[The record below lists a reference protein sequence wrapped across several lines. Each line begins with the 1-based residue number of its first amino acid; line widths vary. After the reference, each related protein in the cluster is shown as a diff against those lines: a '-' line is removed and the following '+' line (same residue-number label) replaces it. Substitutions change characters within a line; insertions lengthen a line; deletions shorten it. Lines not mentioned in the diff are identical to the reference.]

1 MHYPANIPFGAS
13 SIPIHFICET
23 LAYFLGY
30 RYYLYLRNKQ
40 PDLISD
46 HNRIIIFVGAA
57 LGGFLGSHLLGVLEN
72 PPLLKGMNIIYFMK
86 NTTIV
91 GGLLGGLIGVEV
103 TKSKI
108 GVKTSSGDMMVYPII
123 LAMMIGRL
131 GCHFAGL
138 DDGTY
143 GIPSSLPWAIDFG
156 DGITRHPTNLYEMLF
171 WIFLWFFLQG
181 MEKRYHLE
189 NGVRFKLL
197 MTSYLIF
204 RFCIEFIKPDYF
216 FNFGLSTIQLACIAG
231 LVYYYKLFLYPSKL
245 VKSYA

>member
-23 LAYFLGY
+23 FAYFLGY
-30 RYYLYLRNKQ
+30 RYYLYLRKKE

-46 HNRIIIFVGAA
+46 QNRIIIFVGAA

-72 PPLLKGMNIIYFMK
+72 PPLLKNMTLLYFMK

-91 GGLLGGLIGVEV
+91 GGLLGGLIGVEL

-108 GVKTSSGDMMVYPII
+108 GVTTSSGDMMVYPII

-143 GIPSSLPWAIDFG
+143 GIPSSLPWALDFG

-171 WIFLWFFLQG
+171 WMLLWVTLRRI
-181 MEKRYHLE
+181 EKRYPLK

-197 MTSYLIF
+197 MAAYLTF
-204 RFCIEFIKPDYF
+204 RFCIEFIKPDYVF
-216 FNFGLSTIQLACIAG
+216 SFGLGSIQLACIAG
-231 LVYYYKLFLYPSKL
+231 LLYYYKLFLNPSNS